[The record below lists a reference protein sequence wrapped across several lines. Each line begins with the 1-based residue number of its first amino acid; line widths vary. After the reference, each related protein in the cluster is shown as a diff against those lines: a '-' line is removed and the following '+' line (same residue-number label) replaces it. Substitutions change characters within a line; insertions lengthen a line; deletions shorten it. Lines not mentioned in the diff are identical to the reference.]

1 MRGSV
6 QLLNRAILRAFN
18 AQERERQMY
27 NTTYTYN
34 TNMDESNTTL
44 QASVSRARAN
54 IYIILNV
61 LRVLRGNDDDERL
74 PLDLFHRLRC
84 RFGDC
89 DCAFR
94 RSLSAQNHHQ
104 FSPSFERDDDDDDD
118 DDEGSG
124 SGGG

>member
-1 MRGSV
+1 MRK
-6 QLLNRAILRAFN
+6 
-18 AQERERQMY
+18 RERDRCI

-61 LRVLRGNDDDERL
+61 LRVLRGDDDDERL

>member
-1 MRGSV
+1 MRK
-6 QLLNRAILRAFN
+6 
-18 AQERERQMY
+18 RERDRCI

-61 LRVLRGNDDDERL
+61 LRVLRGDDDDERL

-84 RFGDC
+84 HFCDC
-89 DCAFR
+89 DCSFR
-94 RSLSAQNHHQ
+94 RSLSAHYDHQ
-104 FSPSFERDDDDDDD
+104 FSPSFERDDDDD
-118 DDEGSG
+118 EGGSSG

>member
-1 MRGSV
+1 MRK
-6 QLLNRAILRAFN
+6 
-18 AQERERQMY
+18 RERDRCI

-44 QASVSRARAN
+44 QAFVSRARAN

-61 LRVLRGNDDDERL
+61 LRVLRGDDDDERL

-84 RFGDC
+84 RFC
-89 DCAFR
+89 DCECSFR
-94 RSLSAQNHHQ
+94 RSFSARYDHQ

-118 DDEGSG
+118 DEGSG

>member
-34 TNMDESNTTL
+34 TNMDESICNTTL

-94 RSLSAQNHHQ
+94 RSFSAQNHHQ

-118 DDEGSG
+118 EGSG

>member
-1 MRGSV
+1 MRK
-6 QLLNRAILRAFN
+6 
-18 AQERERQMY
+18 RERDRCI

-34 TNMDESNTTL
+34 TNMDESICNTTRH
-44 QASVSRARAN
+44 SVSRARAN

-61 LRVLRGNDDDERL
+61 LRVLRGDDDDERL

-84 RFGDC
+84 RFGDG

-94 RSLSAQNHHQ
+94 RSFSAQNHHQ

-118 DDEGSG
+118 DEGSG

>member
-1 MRGSV
+1 MRK
-6 QLLNRAILRAFN
+6 
-18 AQERERQMY
+18 RERDRCIIQR
-27 NTTYTYN
+27 THI
-34 TNMDESNTTL
+34 TL
-44 QASVSRARAN
+44 IWTKVSVTPHFKPLFHARARIY

-61 LRVLRGNDDDERL
+61 LRVLRGDDDDERL

-94 RSLSAQNHHQ
+94 RSFSAQNHHQ

-118 DDEGSG
+118 DEGG
-124 SGGG
+124 SGGGG

>member
-1 MRGSV
+1 MRK
-6 QLLNRAILRAFN
+6 
-18 AQERERQMY
+18 RERDRCI

-44 QASVSRARAN
+44 QAFVSRARAN

-61 LRVLRGNDDDERL
+61 LRVLRGDDDDERL

-84 RFGDC
+84 RFCDC
-89 DCAFR
+89 DCSFR

-104 FSPSFERDDDDDDD
+104 FSPPDERDDDDD
-118 DDEGSG
+118 EGGSGG

>member
-1 MRGSV
+1 MRK
-6 QLLNRAILRAFN
+6 
-18 AQERERQMY
+18 RERDRCINTTHTYQY
-27 NTTYTYN
+27 NTN
-34 TNMDESNTTL
+34 NMDESICNTTRH
-44 QASVSRARAN
+44 SVSRARAN
-54 IYIILNV
+54 IYILLNV
-61 LRVLRGNDDDERL
+61 LRVLRGDDDDERL

>member
-1 MRGSV
+1 
-6 QLLNRAILRAFN
+6 
-18 AQERERQMY
+18 
-27 NTTYTYN
+27 
-34 TNMDESNTTL
+34 MDESICNTTL

-61 LRVLRGNDDDERL
+61 LRVLRGDDDDDERL
-74 PLDLFHRLRC
+74 PLDLFHRPRC

-89 DCAFR
+89 ACSFR
-94 RSLSAQNHHQ
+94 RSLSARYVHQ
-104 FSPSFERDDDDDDD
+104 LSPSFERDDDDDDD

>member
-1 MRGSV
+1 MRK
-6 QLLNRAILRAFN
+6 
-18 AQERERQMY
+18 RERDRCINTTHTYQY
-27 NTTYTYN
+27 NTN
-34 TNMDESNTTL
+34 NMDESICNTTL

-61 LRVLRGNDDDERL
+61 LRVLRGDDDDERL

-84 RFGDC
+84 LFGNC
-89 DCAFR
+89 DCSFR

-118 DDEGSG
+118 EGG
-124 SGGG
+124 SGGGG